1 MRLRSLLLAIPFAM
15 LALPSPA
22 YIEALNSLKGVFTES
37 DVIARAV
44 VDAVSAEKKVV
55 ILKVLKPVKGK
66 PAYERIKIDLNTG
79 PEWHPDAVLRH
90 ATAGAA
96 VSVFYH
102 KNKDTDKA
110 EISIIYLNR
119 FFLTA
124 QPDEAMWRLGQI
136 QLGMSKVFTGTA
148 EELNDLAPKIQQ
160 GRIKPPEP
168 NAAFKAFTREILDAL
183 PPPPKEGEKWAD
195 FDTSKHLKAQ

>member
-1 MRLRSLLLAIPFAM
+1 MKLRSLLLAIPFAM

-22 YIEALNSLKGVFTES
+22 YIEAMKELKGLFMES
-37 DVIARAV
+37 DVIARGV
-44 VDAVSAEKKVV
+44 VDAVNAEKKV
-55 ILKVLKPVKGK
+55 IIIKVGK
-66 PAYERIKIDLNTG
+66 PAKGKSAYEKIRIDLNTG

-90 ATAGAA
+90 AVAGSA

-124 QPDEAMWRLGQI
+124 QPDDAMWRLGQI

-160 GRIKPPEP
+160 GRVKPPEP
-168 NAAFKAFTREILDAL
+168 NAAFKPYTREILDAL
-183 PPPPKEGEKWAD
+183 PPPPKEGEKWAE
-195 FDTSKHLKAQ
+195 FDASKHLKAQ